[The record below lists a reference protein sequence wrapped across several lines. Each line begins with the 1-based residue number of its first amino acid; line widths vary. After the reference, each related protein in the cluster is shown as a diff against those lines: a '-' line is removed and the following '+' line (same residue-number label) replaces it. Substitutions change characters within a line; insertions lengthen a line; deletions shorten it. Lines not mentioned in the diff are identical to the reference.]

1 MNDQLMSGEVLAP
14 LTQWQ
19 TVVLNLAAAVA
30 VIVWRAIGVAELR
43 PDRQAPDR

>member
-19 TVVLNLAAAVA
+19 TVALILAAAIA
-30 VIVWRAIGVAELR
+30 VIVWRAIGAAELR
-43 PDRQAPDR
+43 PDRRAPDR